1 MRIGIEA
8 QRIFRKKKH
17 GMDFVAL
24 ETIRNLL
31 SIDSQN
37 EYFIF
42 INEREDEGILEL
54 PPNAQ
59 LVYLKPSLYPVW
71 EQKHLHAAT
80 IKYKLDLLHCTSN
93 TGPVACPVPLFVTLH
108 DIIYMEKLH
117 LVKGSKYQRLGNLY
131 RRWNVPKVVAKAQVL
146 FTVSEFERQRI
157 INQFNLPHEKVV
169 VTYNGIGQHFKPSSS
184 DEIEIVMKKYELPY
198 PYILFL
204 GNTDPKK
211 NLDGVLEAL
220 KILYKKEEFNHYK
233 VVMPDFGKVYLE
245 KMLSRI
251 DASHLL
257 DKIHLTGYIPNLEL
271 PAIYSNAAVFLYPS
285 RRESFGIP
293 ILEAMACGCPV
304 ITSNTSSMP
313 EVAGDAAEII
323 DPYQPVSISNAII
336 RILGDDKYRKTLIT
350 KGFERH
356 PKFSYRQAAE
366 IILSNYQKIL
376 SHSK

>member
-31 SIDSQN
+31 AIDSQN

-42 INEREDEGILEL
+42 VNEREDDGILEL
-54 PPNAQ
+54 PANAQ
-59 LVYLKPSLYPVW
+59 IVYLKPSLYPIW
-71 EQKHLHAAT
+71 EQKHLHAA
-80 IKYKLDLLHCTSN
+80 IVKYKLDLLHCTSN

-117 LVKGSKYQRLGNLY
+117 LLKGSKYQRLGNMY
-131 RRWNVPKVVAKAQVL
+131 RRWNVPKVVARAEVL

-157 INQFNLPHEKVV
+157 IKHFNLPAEKVV
-169 VTYNGIGQHFKPSSS
+169 VTYNGIGQHFKPSST
-184 DEIEIVMKKYELPY
+184 IEIDRVMKKYELPY

-220 KILYKKEEFNHYK
+220 KILYKKDGFSNYK
-233 VVMPDFGKVYLE
+233 VVMPDFGKIYLE
-245 KMLSRI
+245 KMLSKI
-251 DASHLL
+251 EAAHLL
-257 DKIHLTGYIPNLEL
+257 DKIHLTGYIPNTDL
-271 PAIYSNAAVFLYPS
+271 PAIYSNASVFLYPS

-323 DPYQPVSISNAII
+323 DPHQPASIANAII
-336 RILGDDKYRKTLIT
+336 HILSDDKYRQRLVD

-356 PKFSYRQAAE
+356 PLFSYRHAAE
-366 IILSNYQKIL
+366 TILSYYNKL
-376 SHSK
+376 SPVE